1 MVRTATSTRF
11 AEVFCTV
18 VETGTFTRAASVL
31 GMTPAAVSKAVARR
45 EAALRVSLFRRT
57 TRSMQLTT
65 PGQLYYEECR
75 KALRLLEQ
83 AERSL
88 SLHQK
93 EPEGRVRLSVPTTYG
108 HYRVLPVVAEFSERY
123 PRVAVEV
130 NIANDNV
137 DLVSGRFDLAIRM
150 GPVQSSVLVVRKL
163 EDASLGVFAT
173 PAYLERHGFPQ
184 HPSELEG
191 HTCLGFVRPSSGR
204 PFAWG
209 FRDERGQAFELEPSK
224 LLLCSGDFLGC
235 VGLARQS
242 AGLVQAYHFIV
253 AADVE
258 QGRLVEV
265 LRPFAGRS
273 APFSLLQP
281 PGRNTA
287 LAVRLFAELLVQRSA
302 GRGLA
307 TRAS

>member
-1 MVRTATSTRF
+1 MSQISRTSTSTRF
-11 AEVFCTV
+11 AEVFCAV
-18 VETGTFTRAASVL
+18 VETGSFTRAAALL
-31 GMTPAAVSKAVARR
+31 GTTPAAVSKAVARR
-45 EAALRVSLFRRT
+45 EGALSVSLFRRT
-57 TRSMQLTT
+57 TRSVQLTV

-88 SLHQK
+88 SLHQQ
-93 EPEGRVRLSVPTTYG
+93 EPEGRVRISVPTTYG
-108 HYRVLPVVAEFSERY
+108 HSRVLPVVAEFAERY
-123 PRVAVEV
+123 PRVLVEV

-137 DLVSGRFDLAIRM
+137 DLVRGHFDLAVRM
-150 GPVQSSVLVVRKL
+150 GPVKGSLLVVRKL
-163 EDASLGVFAT
+163 EDASVGVFAT

-184 HPSELEG
+184 HPAELEK
-191 HTCLGFVRPSSGR
+191 HVCLGFVRPSSGR
-204 PFAWG
+204 PMVWG
-209 FRDERGQAFELEPSK
+209 FRDEHGQPFELEPQK

-265 LRPFAGRS
+265 LRLYAGRS
-273 APFSLLQP
+273 ATFSLLQP
-281 PGRNTA
+281 PGQNQT
-287 LAVRLFAELLVQRSA
+287 LAVRLFAELLVQRSV
-302 GRGLA
+302 RA
-307 TRAS
+307 TG

>member
-1 MVRTATSTRF
+1 MVRASTSTRF
-11 AEVFCTV
+11 AEVFCAV
-18 VETGTFTRAASVL
+18 VESGTFTRAALAL

-45 EAALRVSLFRRT
+45 EASLRVPLFRRT

-65 PGQLYYEECR
+65 PGQLYYEECK
-75 KALRLLEQ
+75 KALRVLEQ

-88 SLHQK
+88 SLHQQ

-108 HYRVLPVVAEFSERY
+108 HYRVLPIVAEFAERY
-123 PRVAVEV
+123 PRTLVEID
-130 NIANDNV
+130 IANDNV

-150 GPVQSSVLVVRKL
+150 GLVKGSTLVVRKL

-184 HPSELEG
+184 HPSELEA
-191 HTCLGFVRPSSGR
+191 HLCLGFVRPSTGR
-204 PFAWG
+204 PIAWG
-209 FRDERGQAFELEPSK
+209 FRDERGRPFELEPGK

-253 AADVE
+253 AEDVA

-265 LRPFAGRS
+265 LRPYAGRS

-281 PGRNTA
+281 PGRHVA
-287 LAVRLFAELLVQRSA
+287 LAVRLFADRLIRWVA
-302 GRGLA
+302 GSRRGA
-307 TRAS
+307 